1 MSIKIAISHKTSYK
15 FDRTVNLSPHIFRL
29 RPAPHSRTPIE
40 GYTFKVFP
48 ENHFINWQ
56 QDPFGNY
63 QARVVFPE
71 KTDELRLE
79 VEVIAQLKV
88 INPFDFFVE
97 EYAEK
102 YPFTYAESLRKEL
115 VPYLEKEEMGPKLA
129 EWMANH
135 PLEGSLRTTDF
146 FVRLNQQLNADIGYN
161 IRMEPGVQSTEQT
174 LTTRSGSCR
183 DSAWLLVQILRQL
196 GIAARFVS
204 GYLVQLTADVKSLD
218 GPSGPEEDFTDLHA
232 WAEAYLPGA
241 GWIGLDPTSGLFAG
255 EGHIPLCCTPHY
267 SSAAPVTGAMDP
279 CEVTFAF
286 ENKVFRI
293 HEDPRVTRPYSEAQ
307 WQRVMQVGNTVES
320 DLQSHDV
327 RMTMGGEPT
336 FVSID
341 DFESDEWNS
350 VADGELKRK
359 LSYDLALRLKTRF
372 AHGGLLQFGQGK
384 WYPGEPFPRWQYA
397 LYWRTDGQAVWQN
410 NDLIAQETDNRFTHE
425 DAKKFSD
432 ELMKYLSV
440 DANALSPG
448 YEDPLYWALEEGK
461 IPINLDPLAMD
472 LSDPVERRTLAA
484 HLERGLN
491 KPVGY
496 VLPITWDH
504 AAEGWR
510 SAPWEFRRNH
520 CFLIPG
526 NSPMGMRLPLE
537 SIPFVTKEKTPET
550 IDRSLFENLP
560 ELEHFGAAVETRYAA
575 SVVEKEEG
583 GKEEGGK
590 EESKPTQATVEPPYD
605 VAHVSGEAQP
615 EALPSNKEGDKAK
628 AEPPKKKAPL
638 YETETIRTALCVE
651 AREGIIYLFL
661 PPVDYIE
668 HYLDLIASIEAT
680 AEKLQMPVRI
690 EGYTPPSDY
699 RVQKLI
705 VSPDPGVIE
714 VNIHPAKTWQ
724 EIVDNTTALY
734 EEAFL
739 ARLGT
744 EKFMVDGRHT
754 GTGGGNHVTIGGAK
768 PADSPLLRRPDLLRS
783 LITYWQHHPALSY
796 LFAGSF
802 VGPTSQAPRIDE
814 GRDERLYEVEI
825 AFDQIPKHG
834 EVPFW
839 MTDRIFRNLLVDI
852 TGNTHRTEFCIDKL
866 YSPDSSTGRLGILEF
881 RAFDMPPH
889 KHMALVQSLLVR
901 ALVAKFWREPYEKKL
916 VRWGTEL
923 HDRFLLPHFAYL
935 DMIDVV
941 NDLKAAGYA
950 FDISWFDPFFE
961 FRFPHYGTITV
972 DNIQL
977 EIRLGIEPWH
987 VLGEELS
994 NSGTAR
1000 FVDSSLERLQVKVS
1014 GFVENR
1020 HILVCNGCRVPLRS
1034 SGTKGEYVAGIR
1046 YKAWNPPS
1054 ALHPTIGVDAPLVF
1068 DIVDTWSNRVL
1079 GGCTYFVS
1087 HPGGR
1092 SFDTY
1097 PVNSYEAESRRI
1109 SRFWNF
1115 GHTPAQNEEIPIT
1128 QKYTPTISR
1137 FVAEHKKELSPD
1149 TPVELVNLEYPTLL
1163 DLRQAWKGR

>member
-1 MSIKIAISHKTSYK
+1 M
-15 FDRTVNLSPHIFRL
+15 
-29 RPAPHSRTPIE
+29 
-40 GYTFKVFP
+40 
-48 ENHFINWQ
+48 
-56 QDPFGNY
+56 
-63 QARVVFPE
+63 
-71 KTDELRLE
+71 
-79 VEVIAQLKV
+79 KV

-97 EYAEK
+97 EYAEN
-102 YPFTYAESLRKEL
+102 YPFTYEANLLREL
-115 VPYLEKEEMGPKLA
+115 APYLEKEEMGPKLA
-129 EWMANH
+129 EWMEANK
-135 PLEGSLRTTDF
+135 LYGSLRTTDY
-146 FVRLNQQLNADIGYN
+146 FVRLNQQLSRDIGYN
-161 IRMEPGVQSTEQT
+161 IRMEPGVQTCEET
-174 LTTRSGSCR
+174 LTSRRGSCR

-218 GPSGPEEDFTDLHA
+218 GPSGPEADFTDLHA

-279 CEVTFAF
+279 CEVKFDF

-293 HEDPRVTRPYSEAQ
+293 HEDPRVTKPYTENQ
-307 WQRVMQVGNTVES
+307 WQQVMNVGQAVEN
-320 DLQSHDV
+320 DLQYHDV

-341 DFESDEWNS
+341 DFESDQWNS
-350 VADGELKRK
+350 TADGTLKRK
-359 LSYDLALRLKTRF
+359 LSYDLALRLKQRF
-372 AHGGLLQFGQGK
+372 AHGGLLHFGQGK

-397 LYWRTDGQAVWQN
+397 LYWRTDGKTIWQN
-410 NDLIAQETDNRFTHE
+410 NDLIAQETDNRFSHE
-425 DAKKFSD
+425 DAKKFSEELIKTLAVDD
-432 ELMKYLSV
+432 E
-440 DANALSPG
+440 ALSPA

-461 IPINLDPLAMD
+461 IPANLDPLAVD

-484 HLERGLN
+484 QLERGLN
-491 KPVGY
+491 NPVGY
-496 VLPITWDH
+496 VLPLTYEIG
-504 AAEGWR
+504 AEGWR
-510 SAPWEFRRNH
+510 SAAWEFRRKH

-537 SIPFVTKEKTPET
+537 SIPFVTKEKQPDPV
-550 IDRSLFENLP
+550 DRSLFEDLP
-560 ELEHFGAAVETRYAA
+560 ALDEYGDLVKERRNP
-575 SVVEKEEG
+575 EKQEG
-583 GKEEGGK
+583 KSSSTE
-590 EESKPTQATVEPPYD
+590 PTYSQTGQDTVPPVYDAT
-605 VAHVSGEAQP
+605 HVSGEQ
-615 EALPSNKEGDKAK
+615 ESNAEKDKV
-628 AEPPKKKAPL
+628 PL
-638 YETETIRTALCVE
+638 YEVDTIRTALCVE
-651 AREGIIYLFL
+651 ARDGLIYLFL

-680 AEKLQMPVRI
+680 AQKLQMPVRI
-690 EGYTPPSDY
+690 EGYAPPTDY
-699 RVQKLI
+699 RVQKLV

-714 VNIHPAKTWQ
+714 VNVHPAKTWQ
-724 EIVDNTTALY
+724 EVVDNTTALY

-814 GRDERLYEVEI
+814 GRDERLYEMEI
-825 AFDQIPKHG
+825 AFDQIPKEG

-839 MTDRIFRNLLVDI
+839 MTDRIFRNLLTDI

-923 HDRFLLPHFAYL
+923 HDRFMLPHFAYL

-941 NDLKAAGYA
+941 NDLKASGYQ

-961 FRFPHYGTITV
+961 FRFPHYGTIQI

-994 NSGTAR
+994 SSGTAR
-1000 FVDSSLERLQVKVS
+1000 FVDSSLERLQVKVT

-1034 SGTKGEYVAGIR
+1034 TGTKEEYVAGVR

-1054 ALHPTIGVDAPLVF
+1054 ALHPTIGVDTPLVF
-1068 DIVDTWSNRVL
+1068 DIIDSWNNRVL
-1079 GGCTYFVS
+1079 GGCTYFVT

-1092 SFDTY
+1092 SFDTF

-1115 GHTPAQNEEIPIT
+1115 GHTPSTDVMVPIT
-1128 QKYTPTISR
+1128 EKTAPTVSR
-1137 FVAEHKKELSPD
+1137 FVAEHKMELRPD
-1149 TPVELVNLEYPTLL
+1149 APVELINLEYPNLL